1 MSFSADQKKEI
12 IEYTY
17 KSSCCR
23 RALLSGL
30 LFGKGRVQGKRVTM
44 SFDKAEYVDFASKL
58 IHEFY
63 SKEGRIFRENTG
75 GRRIDIVFES
85 PSAAKYVNEIDN
97 LTDFDVC
104 DIITQRCASCL
115 SSFLRG
121 VFLSSG
127 RLSDP
132 KKQFSLEFAL
142 GERCVKFKKILEDLS
157 LNPLSSYKKSGTVL
171 YFRKGEEIESFYG
184 HAGLNRVV
192 FDIIETK
199 IKLLARRESQ
209 RYLNCVTSNFD
220 RMTAVSERQI
230 GIISKLDQL
239 QLLSSL
245 PDELEETARM
255 KLRYPDLPISAL
267 AAQMVPAISK
277 SGLSH
282 RLKKIEEIGAR
293 LLNISEE
300 K

>member
-30 LFGKGRVQGKRVTM
+30 LFGKGRVQCKKVTM
-44 SFDKAEYVDFASKL
+44 SFDKAEYADFASKL

-121 VFLSSG
+121 VF
-127 RLSDP
+127 
-132 KKQFSLEFAL
+132 
-142 GERCVKFKKILEDLS
+142 
-157 LNPLSSYKKSGTVL
+157 
-171 YFRKGEEIESFYG
+171 
-184 HAGLNRVV
+184 
-192 FDIIETK
+192 
-199 IKLLARRESQ
+199 
-209 RYLNCVTSNFD
+209 
-220 RMTAVSERQI
+220 
-230 GIISKLDQL
+230 
-239 QLLSSL
+239 
-245 PDELEETARM
+245 
-255 KLRYPDLPISAL
+255 
-267 AAQMVPAISK
+267 
-277 SGLSH
+277 
-282 RLKKIEEIGAR
+282 
-293 LLNISEE
+293 
-300 K
+300 